1 MLLALIVILIGVFV
15 LQQKPHKPQTPRTRS
30 TTTTQ
35 ASRST
40 AASTPSAHQD
50 SLQISSG
57 PTWIRLQSLQS
68 LTLYTSSLPTQQGV
82 AVSLE
87 LFPKIQ
93 SRSQFQVIMKY
104 GLKSLPIASSPPVDL
119 TQLSHDSTGNPQLS
133 FEVSESARQS
143 SASTAATSYIQI
155 PYCSPNCSGVY
166 PMLAVFVEGSQII
179 GTALTEIAL
188 EPSTQ
193 ASTPLNVALVVQA
206 PFTGNSKN
214 DLNALSLLVSA
225 INANPTA
232 NVTLN
237 IPGAIMQEAVS
248 ANSPV
253 VKKTVTHLLS
263 WAQKPN
269 HQIITSGFVPLNLPQ
284 LTSSGLA
291 RLIDSEFVAGRNEAE
306 QVLHQKFSTLGP
318 IAVHG
323 GLTSQTAA
331 TIFNLGISKIV
342 LPDKYFQPF
351 SEKFTLSKPFLI
363 STNYS
368 QNLTVL
374 AEDGQLQSDIAAGTL
389 PYQGANQLSTDL
401 AQIYFDQPNDS
412 TPRVVSTLYQISN
425 SEDAAK
431 LDQILSDLTTSPFLK
446 TVDLNSAFAI
456 TSNEPMNEGRLAHP
470 AAYSIL
476 DTTRFQTLANDISAL
491 SSSLG
496 QNSQLTQANFDLM
509 TSAASTLRPSA
520 SNSFLQESQTAISK
534 VSNMVSL
541 SANKSFTVTA
551 RKVQLPIAISSQL
564 KVPFKGVLV
573 ITSDR
578 LSFPN
583 GNKIPVVLNG
593 PNTTLSIPI
602 YAETLGLYLISAKL
616 VTPSGQFVVA
626 HTSIEIRSTA
636 FSAVSIILT
645 LGAFLVLLLW
655 WIQSFRRGHQRN
667 KRLVREKN

>member
-1 MLLALIVILIGVFV
+1 MLLVLVVILVGVFV
-15 LQQKPHKPQTPRTRS
+15 LQQKPHKPQTPRTS
-30 TTTTQ
+30 TTTTTK
-35 ASRST
+35 ASQST
-40 AASTPSAHQD
+40 ASSTPSAHQD

-57 PTWIRLQSLQS
+57 PTWIRLHSLQS
-68 LTLYTSSLPTQQGV
+68 LTLDTSSLPTQKGV

-93 SRSQFQVIMKY
+93 SRSEFQVIMKY

-119 TQLSHDSTGNPQLS
+119 TQLSHDSTGNPQLN
-133 FEVSESARQS
+133 FEVSESVRQS

-214 DLNALSLLVSA
+214 DLKALSLLVSA
-225 INANPTA
+225 INANPA
-232 NVTLN
+232 ADVTLN
-237 IPGAIMQEAVS
+237 IPGGVMEEAAS
-248 ANSPV
+248 SSSPV
-253 VKKTVTHLLS
+253 VKGTVAHLLS

-291 RLIDSEFVAGRNEAE
+291 RFIDSELVAGRNAAT
-306 QVLHQKFSTLGP
+306 QFLHQKFTTLGP

-323 GLTSQTAA
+323 GLTPQTAA
-331 TIFNLGISKIV
+331 ALPNLGVSKIL

-363 STNYS
+363 STNFS
-368 QNLTVL
+368 SDLTVL
-374 AEDGQLQSDIAAGTL
+374 AEDGELQSDIAAGTL

-412 TPRVVSTLYQISN
+412 IPRVVSTLYQVSN

-431 LDQILSDLTTSPFLK
+431 LDQILSDLATSPFLK
-446 TVDLNSAFAI
+446 TVDVNSAFAL
-456 TSNEPMNEGRLAHP
+456 TSNQSLNDGRLARP
-470 AAYSIL
+470 STYSIL
-476 DTTRFQTLANDISAL
+476 DATRFQTLANDISAL

-509 TSAASTLRPSA
+509 ASAASTLRPSA
-520 SNSFLQESQTAISK
+520 SNSFLQQSQSAVSK
-534 VSNMVSL
+534 VSSMVSL

-551 RKVQLPIAISSQL
+551 RKVRLPIAISSQL
-564 KVPFKGVLV
+564 KVPFKGFLV

-616 VTPSGQFVVA
+616 VTTNGQLVVA

-655 WIQSFRRGHQRN
+655 WIQSFRRGHERN